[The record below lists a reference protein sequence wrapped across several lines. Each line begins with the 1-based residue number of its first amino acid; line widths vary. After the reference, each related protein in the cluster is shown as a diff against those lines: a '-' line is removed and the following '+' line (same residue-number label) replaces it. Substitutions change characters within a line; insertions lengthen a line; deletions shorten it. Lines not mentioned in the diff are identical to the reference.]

1 MLIELSN
8 FTKIE
13 LKLTVLSRYSCPS
26 DINSRILGFTP
37 GIQAWCSRQF
47 FPNPSREGSRF
58 HYSTLLYKSLLR
70 PLLYVKGIQDENEA
84 PWCCVALIPLI
95 PFTSRSQLNQ
105 VRAYCLSSPP
115 YARRTPLTGPVL
127 ALILYL
133 SDLLAL
139 RTLGTSPIMK
149 RLQDDSCPCWFRK
162 RFESEKSIIAGIHTV
177 FQKLIP
183 SLWKDSP
190 RLGITNIG
198 NLPHLQI

>member
-8 FTKIE
+8 FAKIE

-37 GIQAWCSRQF
+37 GIQAWFSRQF

-139 RTLGTSPIMK
+139 RTLGTSPIHEATSRWLLSLLISKTFWKWEFYYCRDTHCISEVNTKPMK
-149 RLQDDSCPCWFRK
+149 GFTTSRHYKHW
-162 RFESEKSIIAGIHTV
+162 
-177 FQKLIP
+177 
-183 SLWKDSP
+183 
-190 RLGITNIG
+190 
-198 NLPHLQI
+198 